1 MSNIVMV
8 VVIGII
14 FVSLVVLEAVLN
26 YREKKMKDKDDEDH
40 NNEK

>member
-1 MSNIVMV
+1 MV